1 MTTPTVMKAV
11 TARRYG
17 GPEVLAVEEVPVPV
31 PGDGEVLVRVAA
43 AGLDRGAWHLM
54 TGVPYL
60 VRPVS
65 GMRRPRRP
73 VVGSE
78 CAGTVVSVGA
88 GVTSVQPGEAVMGG
102 CWGAFAEYAV
112 MRERSITRAPATI
125 PLEHAAALPISGV
138 TALQALRDRARLAD
152 GASVLVIGASGG
164 VGTYAVQLARAFG
177 AEVTG
182 VCSAPKAE
190 LVRSLGAARVLDY
203 LTQEITD
210 DGTRYDVIVDIGGNR
225 PLRVL
230 RQALAPRGALVIV
243 GGENAGRVFFGLSR
257 PIRAQLMGVLTR
269 QRMGTFVAAT
279 RAADLDVLRNHV
291 DDGSLRPVI
300 DRVGS
305 FADLPDAMRDL
316 EAGRIRGKVVA
327 VP

>member
-17 GPEVLAVEEVPVPV
+17 GPEVLAVEEVPIPA

-54 TGVPYL
+54 TGLPYL
-60 VRPVS
+60 VRPMS
-65 GMRRPRRP
+65 GMRHPRRP

-78 CAGTVVSVGA
+78 CAGTVVGVGA
-88 GVTSVQPGEAVMGG
+88 DVTSVQPGDAVMGA

-112 MRERSITRAPATI
+112 MKERSLGRVPMAVPI
-125 PLEHAAALPISGV
+125 EHSAALPISGV
-138 TALQALRDRARLAD
+138 TALQALRDRARLAN
-152 GASVLVIGASGG
+152 GARVLVIGASGG
-164 VGTYAVQLARAFG
+164 VGTFTVQLARAFG

-182 VCSAPKAE
+182 VCSAAKAE
-190 LVRSLGAARVLDY
+190 LVASLGTARVLDY
-203 LTQEITD
+203 ATQEITD
-210 DGTRYDVIVDIGGNR
+210 DGTRYDAIIDIGGNR

-230 RQALAPRGALVIV
+230 RQALAPKGALVIV
-243 GGENAGRVFFGLSR
+243 GGENAGRIFFGLGR
-257 PIRAQLMGVLTR
+257 PIRAQAMGVFTR

-279 RAADLDVLRNHV
+279 RAADLEVLRRHV
-291 DDGSLRPVI
+291 DEGGLRPVI

-316 EAGRIRGKVVA
+316 EAGRIRGKFVA